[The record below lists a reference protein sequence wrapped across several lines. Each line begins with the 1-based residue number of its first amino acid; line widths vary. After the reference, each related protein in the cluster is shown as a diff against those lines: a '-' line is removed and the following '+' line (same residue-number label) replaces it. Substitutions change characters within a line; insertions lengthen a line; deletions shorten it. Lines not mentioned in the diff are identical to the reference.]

1 MGRGEGQT
9 AYLPDMQLC
18 TLYSRLSQS
27 RSLGFLVWCGRT
39 RHEARSA
46 SLVNKALLFVEVLP
60 PIAPCSGTSALS
72 AFVKRFTPTELCK
85 LFARLPFGPEKLALT
100 WKIFFVSVSLRSEQF
115 RQIVPKSLS
124 RGNTSP
130 RRSSRLWHV
139 FVFCFPENNFLRN
152 AGLSI
157 SLPHW
162 RQVFSGTATRIKV
175 LVGIFSSSIP
185 LPNHWS
191 ISRGAKSILTVWQA
205 ALHAASWE
213 VRAKMTSLDVIRCKG
228 NKSSFRLLAL
238 RARSLALRASRSQSH
253 YALKSST
260 CEQVYLYSCLPPLF
274 LCFFFNCKILS
285 TIPF

>member
-1 MGRGEGQT
+1 ME
-9 AYLPDMQLC
+9 
-18 TLYSRLSQS
+18 
-27 RSLGFLVWCGRT
+27 
-39 RHEARSA
+39 
-46 SLVNKALLFVEVLP
+46 N
-60 PIAPCSGTSALS
+60 SG
-72 AFVKRFTPTELCK
+72 K
-85 LFARLPFGPEKLALT
+85 
-100 WKIFFVSVSLRSEQF
+100 
-115 RQIVPKSLS
+115 IVPKSLS

-152 AGLSI
+152 AGLST

-162 RQVFSGTATRIKV
+162 RQMFSGTATRIKV
-175 LVGIFSSSIP
+175 LVGVFSSSIQ

-228 NKSSFRLLAL
+228 NKPSF
-238 RARSLALRASRSQSH
+238 RSLARTTVLCAHCRA

-260 CEQVYLYSCLPPLF
+260 CEQVYTSH
-274 LCFFFNCKILS
+274 
-285 TIPF
+285 

>member
-1 MGRGEGQT
+1 MH
-9 AYLPDMQLC
+9 ACKFLC
-18 TLYSRLSQS
+18 PWMWLFPAMS
-27 RSLGFLVWCGRT
+27 VWLWG
-39 RHEARSA
+39 
-46 SLVNKALLFVEVLP
+46 
-60 PIAPCSGTSALS
+60 
-72 AFVKRFTPTELCK
+72 FTPTELCK

-100 WKIFFVSVSLRSEQF
+100 WKIFFVSVSLHSEQF

-175 LVGIFSSSIP
+175 LVGVFSSSIP
-185 LPNHWS
+185 NHWS
-191 ISRGAKSILTVWQA
+191 MSRGAKSILTVWQA

-228 NKSSFRLLAL
+228 NKSSFR
-238 RARSLALRASRSQSH
+238 SLALRAHSRATRSKARLVSKSRNYLVRPLPQSLTFH
-253 YALKSST
+253 PLALGQ
-260 CEQVYLYSCLPPLF
+260 EVH
-274 LCFFFNCKILS
+274 
-285 TIPF
+285 